1 MRSFWVLT
9 HKYIGLFLGLLL
21 SVTGVS
27 GSLIVFDREL
37 DELIA
42 PETADFP
49 YAEQLASFDL
59 ALANATEA
67 VGNDSVPTRIALGRH
82 GGAPH
87 IVRFP
92 ARDGGVGP
100 LEVSIDPGSA
110 QVLAIRGWG
119 EYPVTWLYR
128 LHMSLMGGERG
139 ELLVGLMGF
148 AMVFFCLSGL
158 YIWWPRGG
166 GRVWRKALTM
176 TTKKGVFR
184 TNYDLHK
191 TIGVYFLP
199 VFLVLGITGIEIV
212 WHEPFERVVASVLPV
227 DPDNAPQSQSQSQ
240 SQELPSVTVDRV
252 AASAQAQ
259 YPLARIQRIYFP
271 ADTNAVF
278 RVTVSHPEEV
288 WNEYSTTTV
297 NVDQYSGVVISVRD
311 GRNVAAGNIF
321 LDWMFPLHNGDGLG
335 IFGRILVF
343 IAGLLPAILF
353 VSGTYMWWYKR
364 RANLRR
370 VQNECSPAL
379 Q

>member
-1 MRSFWVLT
+1 MRMFLVFT
-9 HKYIGLFLGLLL
+9 HKYVGLFLGLLL

-59 ALANATEA
+59 ALENATEA
-67 VGNDSVPTRIALGRH
+67 VANGSAPTRIALGRH

-92 ARDGGVGP
+92 ALEGAVGP
-100 LEVSIDPGSA
+100 LEVSVDPGSA
-110 QVLAIRGWG
+110 EVLAIRAWG

-128 LHMSLMGGERG
+128 LHMSFMGGERG
-139 ELLVGLMGF
+139 EWLVGIMGF

-176 TTKKGVFR
+176 TLHKGAFR
-184 TNYDLHK
+184 SNYDLHK

-199 VFLVLGITGIEIV
+199 IFLVLGITGIEIV
-212 WHEPFERVVASVLPV
+212 WHEPFERVVAGVLPV
-227 DPDNAPQSQSQSQ
+227 DHDITPLSQPLD
-240 SQELPSVTVDRV
+240 LPRASVDLV
-252 AASAQAQ
+252 AANARAQ
-259 YPLARIQRIYFP
+259 YPLASIQRIYLP
-271 ADTNAVF
+271 ADPSAVF
-278 RVTVSHPEEV
+278 RVTVNHPEEV

-297 NVDQYSGVVISVRD
+297 NVDQYTGAVISVRD
-311 GRNVAAGNIF
+311 GRTVAAGSVF

-335 IFGRILVF
+335 ILGRILVF

-364 RANLRR
+364 RANQRR
-370 VQNECSPAL
+370 VQNECSPAP
-379 Q
+379 

>member
-1 MRSFWVLT
+1 MRMFLVLS
-9 HKYIGLFLGLLL
+9 HKYVGLFLGLLL

-59 ALANATEA
+59 ALENATEA
-67 VGNDSVPTRIALGRH
+67 VANGSAPTRIALGRH

-92 ARDGGVGP
+92 ATEGAVGP
-100 LEVSIDPGSA
+100 LEVSVDPGSA
-110 QVLAIRGWG
+110 EVLAIRGWG

-128 LHMSLMGGERG
+128 LHMSFMGGERG
-139 ELLVGLMGF
+139 EWLVGIMGF
-148 AMVFFCLSGL
+148 PMVFFCLSGL

-176 TTKKGVFR
+176 TTNKGAFR

-191 TIGVYFLP
+191 TIGIYFLP
-199 VFLVLGITGIEIV
+199 IFLVLGITGIEIV
-212 WHEPFERVVASVLPV
+212 WHEPFERVVAVILPV
-227 DPDNAPQSQSQSQ
+227 DPDITPQSQPQD
-240 SQELPSVTVDRV
+240 LPRASVDRV

-259 YPLARIQRIYFP
+259 FPLASIARIYMP
-271 ADTNAVF
+271 ADSSAVF

-297 NVDQYSGVVISVRD
+297 NVDQYTGAVISVRD
-311 GRNVAAGNIF
+311 GRNVAVGNTL

-353 VSGTYMWWYKR
+353 GSGTYMWWYKR
-364 RANLRR
+364 RAIQRR
-370 VQNECSPAL
+370 GQNQCSPAP
-379 Q
+379 